1 MKQKLRTLLLL
12 SPLMMGS
19 LSIGVA
25 TQPAAALDCA
35 ILPKSICAQAEE
47 SNDVKK
53 TGTMVLL
60 VWVLNILTA
69 GVGIAAVGTLVYAG
83 VLYSSAGGSSEQ
95 VAKAKKLIT
104 DVVIGIVVF
113 ALMYFAL
120 QWLLPGAIG

>member
-12 SPLMMGS
+12 TPLLAGS
-19 LSIGVA
+19 LSFGA
-25 TQPAAALDCA
+25 FAQPASALECA
-35 ILPKSICAQAEE
+35 ILPSSICKQAEE
-47 SNDVKK
+47 SKDVKK

-83 VLYSSAGGSSEQ
+83 ILYSSAGGSSEQ
-95 VAKAKKLIT
+95 ISKAKKLIT